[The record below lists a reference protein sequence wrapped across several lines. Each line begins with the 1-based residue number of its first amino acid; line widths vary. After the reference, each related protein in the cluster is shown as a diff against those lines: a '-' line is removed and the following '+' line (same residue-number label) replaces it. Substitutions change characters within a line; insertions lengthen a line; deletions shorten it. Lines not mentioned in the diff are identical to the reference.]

1 MNGKRDKILAILLL
15 LVCSAISQ
23 ARIKLVA
30 LPERAATVIRLD
42 NPRATLIEEERV
54 LTLQEGVNKV
64 DFSWKGV
71 SIDAD
76 SIRLRPIGHPDPP
89 PQLSAK
95 AEAGGAGKVT
105 LLSVSYPP
113 GEAALV
119 WDISSDSDYAETV
132 RISYLLS
139 NIDRLI
145 TYKAIADKPE
155 TYVDLKSFLVLRNF
169 SGEDFDRA
177 RVLLDY
183 GEAFEQ
189 GIDHEET
196 KRMLFLKAD
205 KVPITKVWT
214 FDAAKLP
221 WDPEKLPAPASP
233 DASRGGGENRN
244 VGIPVSYR
252 IVNNANSKLG
262 EFALWGG
269 KARLFQDDGHDSTIF
284 LGEDVT
290 GLVPVGEKMELYIG
304 DSRDIVVTQR
314 KMTDAQINIRRN
326 NKDKIILYDTDE
338 VITAR
343 IENFKDSPAILTVI
357 QHIPGQPAATVRQ
370 HGEWDMEKCNMKYK
384 KKDANTLEF
393 EIELPAR
400 TEEGPAVKELKMHYH
415 RRNVRP

>member
-1 MNGKRDKILAILLL
+1 MNGKRIKLMAVVLLL
-15 LVCSAISQ
+15 AVSGISQ

-42 NPRATLIEEERV
+42 NPQWTLIEEERV
-54 LTLQEGVNKV
+54 LTLQKGLNKV

-76 SIRLRPIGHPDPP
+76 SIRLRTLDHPDN
-89 PQLSAK
+89 
-95 AEAGGAGKVT
+95 VT
-105 LLSVSYPP
+105 LLNVSYPP
-113 GEAALV
+113 NEAALV
-119 WDISSDSDYAETV
+119 WEISCADNYAETV
-132 RISYLLS
+132 RISYLLR

-155 TYVDLKSFLVLRNF
+155 TFVDLKSYLVLRNF
-169 SGEDFDRA
+169 SGEDFDKA

-196 KRMLFLKAD
+196 KQMLFLKANM
-205 KVPITKVWT
+205 VPITKVWT

-221 WDPEKLPAPASP
+221 WDPEKL
-233 DASRGGGENRN
+233 ENKN

-252 IVNNANSKLG
+252 IVNNAESKLG

-269 KARLFQDDGHDSTIF
+269 KARLFQDDGQESTIF

-314 KMTDAQINIRRN
+314 KMKDVRINLRKN
-326 NKDKIILYDTDE
+326 NVGGVVLFDTDE
-338 VITAR
+338 EIHAK
-343 IENFKDSPAILTVI
+343 IENFKDSPAVLTMI
-357 QHIPGQPAATVRQ
+357 QHIPGQ
-370 HGEWDMEKCNMKYK
+370 WDMENCNLEYK
-384 KKDANTLEF
+384 RKDAFTLEF
-393 EIELPAR
+393 EVKLPAR
-400 TEEGPAVKELKMHYH
+400 SEKGPAVKELNMHYY

>member
-1 MNGKRDKILAILLL
+1 MNSKTNTLIAIVLLIA
-15 LVCSAISQ
+15 CSSIAQ

-42 NPRATLIEEERV
+42 NPTATLIEEERV
-54 LTLQEGVNKV
+54 LTLQKGLNKV

-76 SIRLRPIGHPDPP
+76 SIRLRPLDHPD
-89 PQLSAK
+89 
-95 AEAGGAGKVT
+95 KVT

-113 GEAALV
+113 NEAALV

-145 TYKAIADKPE
+145 TYKAIADKAE
-155 TYVDLKSFLVLRNF
+155 TAVDLKSFLVLRNF
-169 SGEDFDRA
+169 SGEDFDKA

-196 KRMLFLKAD
+196 KRMLFLKAPS
-205 KVPITKVWT
+205 VPITKVWK
-214 FDAAKLP
+214 FDAAVLP
-221 WDPEKLPAPASP
+221 WDPEKL
-233 DASRGGGENRN
+233 ENRN

-252 IVNNANSKLG
+252 IVNEAKSGLG

-269 KARLFQDDGHDSTIF
+269 KARLFQDDGHGSTIF

-290 GLVPVGEKMELYIG
+290 DLVPVGEKTELYIG

-314 KMTDAQINIRRN
+314 KMTDNRINLRKN
-326 NKDKIILYDTDE
+326 NKGDVILYDTDE

-343 IENFKDSPAILTVI
+343 IENFKDGPAVLTVI
-357 QHIPGQPAATVRQ
+357 EHIPGQ
-370 HGEWDMEKCNMKYK
+370 WDMEKCNMKYK

-400 TEEGPAVKELKMHYH
+400 TEKGPAVKELKLQYH

>member
-1 MNGKRDKILAILLL
+1 MNRKRIKQILILILLASSSI
-15 LVCSAISQ
+15 VQ

-42 NPRATLIEEERV
+42 NPQATLIEEERV
-54 LTLQEGVNKV
+54 LTLQKGLNKV

-76 SIRLRPIGHPDPP
+76 SIRLAVLDHPD
-89 PQLSAK
+89 
-95 AEAGGAGKVT
+95 KVT

-113 GEAALV
+113 DEAALV
-119 WDISSDSDYAETV
+119 WDISSTDNFAERV

-139 NIDRLI
+139 FIDRLI
-145 TYKAIADKPE
+145 TYTAIADKAE
-155 TYVDLKSFLVLRNF
+155 SKLDVKSFLVLRNF

-196 KRMLFLKAD
+196 KQMLFLKAD
-205 KVPITKVWT
+205 KVPITKIWT
-214 FDAAKLP
+214 FDSEKLL
-221 WDPEKLPAPASP
+221 WDPEQL
-233 DASRGGGENRN
+233 ENRN

-252 IVNNANSKLG
+252 ISNDAKSGLG
-262 EFALWGG
+262 KFALWGG
-269 KARLFQDDGHDSTIF
+269 KARIFQDDGHESTIF
-284 LGEDVT
+284 LGEDT
-290 GLVPVGEKMELYIG
+290 TNLVPIGEKMELYIG

-326 NKDKIILYDTDE
+326 NKEQIVLFDTDE
-338 VITAR
+338 EIVAK
-343 IENFKDSPAILTVI
+343 IENFKDSGAILTML
-357 QHIPGQPAATVRQ
+357 QHIPGQ
-370 HGEWDMEKCNMKYK
+370 WDMEQCNMQYK
-384 KKDANTLEF
+384 RKDAYTLEF

-400 TEEGPAVKELKMHYH
+400 TEKGPAVKELKMHYH

>member
-1 MNGKRDKILAILLL
+1 MNCKRNKLMVITLL

-23 ARIKLVA
+23 GRIKLVA

-42 NPRATLIEEERV
+42 NPQATLIEEERV
-54 LTLQEGVNKV
+54 LTLQNGLNKV

-71 SIDAD
+71 SIDSD
-76 SIRLRPIGHPDPP
+76 SIRLRALDHTD
-89 PQLSAK
+89 
-95 AEAGGAGKVT
+95 KVT

-113 GEAALV
+113 NEAALV

-145 TYKAIADKPE
+145 TYKAVADKAE
-155 TYVDLKSFLVLRNF
+155 TFVDLKSYLVLRNF
-169 SGEDFDRA
+169 SGEDFDKA

-196 KRMLFLKAD
+196 KQMLFLKSP
-205 KVPITKVWT
+205 KVPITKVWK
-214 FDAAKLP
+214 FDAAVQP
-221 WDPEKLPAPASP
+221 WDPEKL
-233 DASRGGGENRN
+233 ENQN

-252 IVNNANSKLG
+252 IVNEAKSNLG

-269 KARLFQDDGHDSTIF
+269 KARIFQDDGHESTIF
-284 LGEDVT
+284 LGEDMT

-314 KMTDAQINIRRN
+314 KMQDTRVVTHKN
-326 NKDKIILYDTDE
+326 NRGDPVLYDTNE
-338 VITAR
+338 EITAK
-343 IENFKDSPAILTVI
+343 IENFKDSSAALTMV
-357 QHIPGQPAATVRQ
+357 QHIPGQ
-370 HGEWDMEKCNMKYK
+370 WDMESCNMKYE

-393 EIELPAR
+393 EIQLPAR
-400 TEEGPAVKELKMHYH
+400 TEAGPAVKEMKMTYH
-415 RRNVRP
+415 RRHLRPGAEPQLPIIR

>member
-1 MNGKRDKILAILLL
+1 MKVSKEKEMNMKTKSKIAFLVILSIG
-15 LVCSAISQ
+15 SAAF

-30 LPERAATVIRLD
+30 LPERADTVIRLD
-42 NPRATLIEEERV
+42 NPQATLIEEERV
-54 LTLQEGVNKV
+54 LTLQQGLNKV

-76 SIRLRPIGHPDPP
+76 SIRLQSIDHPD
-89 PQLSAK
+89 
-95 AEAGGAGKVT
+95 KVK

-113 GEAALV
+113 NEAALV
-119 WDISSDSDYAETV
+119 WDIACEGNFAETV

-145 TYKAIADKPE
+145 TYKAIADKKE
-155 TYVDLKSFLVLRNF
+155 TVVGLSSFLVLRNF

-177 RVLLDY
+177 VVKLDY
-183 GEAFEQ
+183 GESFEQ

-196 KRMLFLKAD
+196 KQMLFLKKA

-214 FDAAKLP
+214 FDAGRLP
-221 WDPEKLPAPASP
+221 WDPEKL
-233 DASRGGGENRN
+233 ENKN

-252 IVNNANSKLG
+252 IVNNTGSSLG

-269 KARLFQDDGHDSTIF
+269 KARIFQDDGHESTIF

-314 KMTDAQINIRRN
+314 PCGSLRYRRG
-326 NKDKIILYDTDE
+326 
-338 VITAR
+338 
-343 IENFKDSPAILTVI
+343 DSRQDREL
-357 QHIPGQPAATVRQ
+357 QGQPRGAYHDSAHPGRMG
-370 HGEWDMEKCNMKYK
+370 HGKVHD
-384 KKDANTLEF
+384 
-393 EIELPAR
+393 
-400 TEEGPAVKELKMHYH
+400 
-415 RRNVRP
+415 